1 MRTTTPSAD
10 LARSKRDGGS
20 LRPRP
25 VTSAQTRVLAADA
38 SALWR
43 VIERAAA
50 DPGADL
56 DRLERLATL
65 YERMIAR
72 EAETR
77 FNAELARLQPKL
89 PVLEER
95 GEITGPDGTVRAT
108 YATWEDTV
116 EAIRPILARHGFA
129 LSFKPGRSPKGVPTV
144 TGVLRHQAG
153 HKELAEIELPADVSG
168 EKNPVQ
174 AIGSTMS
181 YGQRYVTRMLLNLIS
196 RGEDDDGEADGQS
209 AAAHRAIAEINAL
222 SGRPAFLAWKRANRK
237 RLGDLAAPEFQRVIG
252 HYCARLRRF
261 EVDADEAPL

>member
-1 MRTTTPSAD
+1 VTA
-10 LARSKRDGGS
+10 G
-20 LRPRP
+20 RPRP
-25 VTSAQTRVLAADA
+25 VASAQSRILVADA

-50 DPGADL
+50 DPGVDL
-56 DRLERLATL
+56 DRLDRLTTM

-77 FNAELARLQPKL
+77 FNIDLSRLQPKL

-95 GEITGPDGTVRAT
+95 GAILDADGAVRAT

-129 LSFKPGRSPKGVPTV
+129 LSFKPGRSPKGVPVV
-144 TGVLRHQAG
+144 TGALRHQAG
-153 HKELAEIELPADVSG
+153 HKEAAEIELPADTSG

-181 YGQRYVTRMLLNLIS
+181 YGQRYVARMLLNLTS
-196 RGEDDDGEADGQS
+196 RGEDDDGEAAGQS
-209 AAAHRAIAEINAL
+209 AAALNAIAEINTL
-222 SGRPAFLAWKRANRK
+222 TGRPAFLAWKQANRK
-237 RLGDLAAPEFQRVIG
+237 RLGDLPAPEFQLVIG
-252 HYCARLRRF
+252 HYSARLRRF
-261 EVDADEAPL
+261 EDEADEEPC